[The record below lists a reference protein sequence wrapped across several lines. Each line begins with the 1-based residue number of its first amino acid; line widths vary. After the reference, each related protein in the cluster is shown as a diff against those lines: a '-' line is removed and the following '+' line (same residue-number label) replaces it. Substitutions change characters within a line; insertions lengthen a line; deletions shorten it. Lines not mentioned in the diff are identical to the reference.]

1 MGAKVYNIP
10 LSCSFVSV
18 LAERFLEEYKNN
30 PLELCDVVFLMPNRR
45 SCLSLKQAFLN
56 ANGLKPFL
64 LPQIVPVQDVDEDE
78 IFFDVDSKLL
88 SSLPSAISN
97 EERLF
102 LFARLIASKH
112 ESYGIKDISFA
123 QSLSLAADLGKL
135 IDGVYNES
143 LSFDALDN
151 IVPEQYAAHW
161 QETLKFLKIV
171 TQFWPEILDERG
183 VVDGVKR
190 RNILLSLE
198 AKNWREKNSS
208 KRIVAA
214 GISLAFEG
222 LKEIVKTVANM
233 KNGEVFIYGLDRFLS
248 DEDFEKV
255 EATHPQYEK
264 KKILEL
270 LELKRE
276 DVIDVVRSQD
286 VLREKLVSEVMRPAE
301 TTLKWRNLSI
311 FEDKDKAFE
320 NLHLITAENQFE
332 EAMSVALVM
341 RQTLEIKGKTAALV
355 TTDRNLARAVSNMLK
370 CFGIDIDDSAGIP
383 LHLCPIGIYLRQIL
397 DVLDE
402 AFSQNS
408 MAALLKNPYVH
419 LGGDVKELRKKV
431 RAEEFL
437 RRKPKF
443 KQSGKEETDEN
454 EVLPTLLEEAF
465 CEIKELYSSEKVSFK
480 ALLKAHLKLAEKLS
494 QSDKQEGAEV
504 LWRGDDGRACAAF
517 LGKLIDKAEI
527 VGEVLAREYAG
538 IITALLA
545 TQTVRRTYGGHP
557 RLKILGP
564 IEARFN
570 RFDVIIAGSFNEGVW
585 PKANKAD
592 PFMSRSMKKT
602 FGLPPDERAIGV
614 LADDLSALMC
624 APEVYLTRAER
635 VGGVPMGPSRYLL
648 RLETV
653 MKACGYEDLDLEDLF
668 YVKLAQKLQEPD
680 KRQKIEPPEPRPPLS
695 ARPRKFSATSIATL
709 MTDPYE
715 IYAKYILKL
724 PVLKDLDE
732 GVGQTDY
739 GTIVHDSLE
748 EFTKT
753 YDKAFEIKDAFEF
766 LMNIGNRQFEKYP
779 LEPKQK
785 AFFKAR
791 FEKTAEWFCAIEK
804 DQRDKIFKSVCEVWG
819 KMTLKVPAGD
829 VVLEARADRV
839 DERKDGTY
847 EIIDY
852 KTGRAPSLAEMNSG
866 YAPQLVVEAMI
877 AQNGGFE
884 SNGVKLAAK
893 EVSRLAYWRMGE
905 KVVGQEKDVDLLV
918 EKTEKQISELL
929 RAFDDEKTPYL
940 ARPNPK
946 HMPKYSDYEH
956 LARVKEWA
964 SGDDKN
970 E

>member
-1 MGAKVYNIP
+1 MSTKVYNIP

-30 PLELCDVVFLMPNRR
+30 PLGLSDVLFLMPNRR

-64 LPQIVPVQDVDEDE
+64 LPQILPVQDVDEDE
-78 IFFDVDSKLL
+78 IFFDADSDLI

-102 LFARLIASKH
+102 LFAKMIASKH

-135 IDGVYNES
+135 IDSVYNES
-143 LSFDALDN
+143 LSFEALDN
-151 IVPEQYAAHW
+151 IVPEQYATHW

-171 TQFWPEILDERG
+171 TQFWPEILKERG
-183 VVDGVKR
+183 LVDSVKR
-190 RNILLSLE
+190 RNVLLSLE
-198 AKNWREKNSS
+198 AKNWREKKSN
-208 KRIVAA
+208 KRVVAA
-214 GISLAFEG
+214 GVSLAFDG
-222 LKEIVKTVANM
+222 LKDIVKTVANM
-233 KNGEVFIYGLDRFLS
+233 ENGSVFIYGLDRFLS

-255 EATHPQYEK
+255 EASNPQYEK

-276 DVIDVVRSQD
+276 DVVDVAGSEN

-301 TTLKWRNLSI
+301 TTLKWRNPSI
-311 FEDKDKAFE
+311 FEEKDEAFK
-320 NLHLITAENQFE
+320 NLHLIVAENQFE
-332 EAMSVALVM
+332 EAMCAALVM
-341 RQTLEIKGKTAALV
+341 RQTLETEGKTAALV

-370 CFGIDIDDSAGIP
+370 CFGIEVDDSAGVP

-402 AFSQNS
+402 GFSQNS
-408 MAALLKNPYVH
+408 LAALLKNPYVR
-419 LGGDVKELRKKV
+419 LGSDVKELRKKV
-431 RAEEFL
+431 RSEELL

-443 KQSGKEETDEN
+443 KQNNMQATDEN
-454 EVLPTLLEEAF
+454 EVLPDLVDEAF
-465 CEIKELYSSEKVSFK
+465 CEIKELYEREKVSFK
-480 ALLKAHLKLAEKLS
+480 ELLKAHIALAERLS
-494 QSDKQEGAEV
+494 ENNTQKGSDL

-527 VGEVLAREYAG
+527 VGEVLTAEYAS

-570 RFDVIIAGSFNEGVW
+570 RFDVMIAGSFNEGVW
-585 PKANKAD
+585 PKASKAD

-602 FGLPPDERAIGV
+602 FGLPPDERSIGV

-624 APEVYLTRAER
+624 APEVYLTRAQR

-653 MKACGYEDLDLEDLF
+653 MKACGFEDSDLEDLF

-680 KRQKIEPPEPRPPLS
+680 EHQRFGPPEPRPPLT
-695 ARPRKFSATSIATL
+695 ARPRKFSATSVATL

-724 PVLKDLDE
+724 PALKDLDE
-732 GVGQTDY
+732 CVGQADY

-753 YDKAFEIKDAFEF
+753 YDRDFEFNDAFAF
-766 LMNIGNRQFEKYP
+766 LMNIGGRQFEKYP

-804 DQRDKIFKSVCEVWG
+804 EQRAKILKSVCEVWG
-819 KMTLKVPAGD
+819 KIVLKG
-829 VVLEARADRV
+829 
-839 DERKDGTY
+839 
-847 EIIDY
+847 
-852 KTGRAPSLAEMNSG
+852 
-866 YAPQLVVEAMI
+866 
-877 AQNGGFE
+877 
-884 SNGVKLAAK
+884 
-893 EVSRLAYWRMGE
+893 
-905 KVVGQEKDVDLLV
+905 
-918 EKTEKQISELL
+918 
-929 RAFDDEKTPYL
+929 
-940 ARPNPK
+940 
-946 HMPKYSDYEH
+946 
-956 LARVKEWA
+956 
-964 SGDDKN
+964 
-970 E
+970 